1 MPNQDEFVNRTLPS
15 APQAE
20 ASLLGTMLMYPNT
33 ARIVIEEGVS
43 EQDFYIEAHQKI
55 YSAFVSL
62 YQDNIQ
68 IDLTTAATR
77 LKDFGT
83 LELVGGYAYL
93 SELLSAAVT
102 SANTKNYVNLIR
114 DKSIM
119 RRMIE
124 ASQEIV
130 MEGMSGHTDIDEYLD
145 LSEKKILEISRN
157 RRATDF
163 RNAPELFTTVLDQI
177 RSLKENKKRVTG
189 VETGF
194 VDLDKITHGFQRG
207 DLIIL
212 AARPSMGKT
221 AVALNLAMNV
231 AGYQPDQA
239 VAIFSLEM
247 PAEQLASRLL
257 TAKSRVPG
265 DNIRSGYMN
274 EEEWNKV
281 NEAAGAL
288 KMAKVFIDDTSG
300 VKVSQI
306 FSKVRKLKAE
316 NDQLSLILIDY
327 IQLIEGSGGPGVSR
341 QQQVS
346 DISRALKGLAR
357 EMDVP
362 VIALSQLSR
371 AVEQRPDK
379 RPMLSDLRESGA
391 IEQDADIV
399 MMLYRESYYDDEKKE
414 EARANGTE
422 QLEINIAKHRNGETR
437 KIQVAFEASTNLIMN
452 YDHGQF
458 D

>member
-1 MPNQDEFVNRTLPS
+1 MPNQEQGLMRSMPC

-20 ASLLGTMLMYPNT
+20 ASLLGTMLMYPT
-33 ARIVIEEGVS
+33 ASRIAVEEGLV
-43 EQDFYIEAHQKI
+43 EQDFFIEANQTVYH
-55 YSAFVSL
+55 ALVSL
-62 YQDNIQ
+62 YQDDIQ
-68 IDLTTAATR
+68 VDMTTAATR
-77 LKDFGT
+77 LKDLNT
-83 LELVGGYAYL
+83 LELIGGFKYL
-93 SELLSAAVT
+93 TELADAAVT
-102 SANTKNYVNLIR
+102 SANTKNYVNLIK
-114 DKSIM
+114 DKAVM

-130 MEGMSGHTDIDEYLD
+130 VEGMSGQTDIDEYLD
-145 LSEKKILEISRN
+145 FAENSILTISRN
-157 RRATDF
+157 RRATEF
-163 RNAPELFTTVLDQI
+163 RTAPELFTKVLNNI
-177 RSLKENKKRVTG
+177 RMMKDNKSRVTG

-194 VDLDKITHGFQRG
+194 IDLDRITHGFQRG
-207 DLIIL
+207 DFIVL

-239 VAIFSLEM
+239 IAIFSLEM

-257 TAKSRVPG
+257 TAKSRVSG
-265 DNIRSGYMN
+265 DNIRSGYLS
-274 EEEWNKV
+274 ESEWNQV

-288 KMAKVFIDDTSG
+288 KMANIYIDDTPG
-300 VKVSQI
+300 LKVSQI
-306 FSKVRKLKAE
+306 FSKVRKVAATNK
-316 NDQLSLILIDY
+316 LSLILIDY
-327 IQLIEGSGGPGVSR
+327 IQLIEGSGGPNVNR

-357 EMDVP
+357 ELDVP

-414 EARANGTE
+414 EARKNGTE

-452 YDHGQF
+452 YDHGQLE
-458 D
+458 